1 MAWLATMKTA
11 EIAKALSVTTNTIRN
26 WSKQYS
32 GHLSAGAVPPPGQ
45 ERNYTSKD
53 LSVLRYI
60 QGCVQQ
66 GMQHTE
72 IARRLAETTISEIEV
87 PEPPASPA
95 QVLESPPEALLLP
108 LQLVQAS
115 IERFDAVQAALQR
128 QEERLD
134 SLERQRFNVWALA
147 VGIAIGILLT
157 VVATWLA
164 LVLLRPAG

>member
-1 MAWLATMKTA
+1 MKTA
-11 EIAKALSVTTNTIRN
+11 EIAKALDVTTNTIRN

-53 LSVLRYI
+53 LNVLRYI

-72 IARRLAETTISEIEV
+72 IATRLAETTISETEV
-87 PEPPASPA
+87 PEPPTSPA
-95 QVLESPPEALLLP
+95 QATESGPEASLLP
-108 LQLVQAS
+108 LQVVQAS
-115 IERFDAVQAALQR
+115 IERFDAIQAALQR
-128 QEERLD
+128 QDERLNT
-134 SLERQRFNVWALA
+134 LERQRFNVWALA
-147 VGIAIGILLT
+147 IGIAIGVLLT
-157 VVATWLA
+157 VAAIWVA